1 MQAETIWPG
10 LSLPASQVRAGLPTT
25 ELAQKAACV
34 EADGVHVHLCA
45 YTAMCACACVCA
57 CVCMSLLREAAL
69 LGWMWLLSV
78 HLRVLP
84 FAQSEERV
92 SLSLFLKFLR
102 LEIMYFSW
110 PRMKARE

>member
-1 MQAETIWPG
+1 MRIHTHVCVC
-10 LSLPASQVRAGLPTT
+10 LSL
-25 ELAQKAACV
+25 
-34 EADGVHVHLCA
+34 
-45 YTAMCACACVCA
+45 
-57 CVCMSLLREAAL
+57 
-69 LGWMWLLSV
+69 LGEEVQLGRMWLLSL